1 MRARPSRL
9 LFGFVRAR
17 LSSRRWLFWG
27 LLVVLALTAGA
38 CGGSTDDAESAG
50 DPAGAEDAA
59 AGAENASEAD
69 SPEPGTDGA
78 ESAASPERPGGEIVL
93 AVEQWPECLNPLT
106 SCRNATWL
114 LWSVLVH
121 VRPGLME
128 FDINNNI
135 QASPLLV
142 EAPTVDN
149 GGAVLNDDGTLTI
162 TYRLNPEARWSDGTP
177 ITSTDVWFTWRATI
191 DTEGSLNTIGYD
203 LITDVDHGDP
213 HTAIITFSEAY
224 APWREL
230 FGGLDGILPAHA
242 FDGETDISG
251 HWNDSIPI
259 SGGPWLQE
267 SWSQEQHILVPNE
280 NYWVPER
287 VPQVD
292 RVVMVPREDTDTE
305 IVALQT
311 GEAMAAFPQPFPGAK
326 ERLAP
331 PLSFVAGAGVHIEGL
346 WINQIAPDR
355 RFEITMNVRRALA
368 YALDRERIA
377 DVALGPII
385 DDPAV
390 LQCAGWNPAFGD
402 WCADDFAHYRQDPA
416 KVTELLTAEGWT
428 RPDPDGLWVNADGVE
443 LVLQWN
449 TVAGNKRRED
459 VQALVSE
466 MTRPFG
472 IGWEIINYDAG
483 ELFQNRLPVMNFGPV
498 ALFANSTTP
507 DPTVSPLYDMD
518 SIPTEEN
525 GFSGQNFTAY
535 ASQQATDLA
544 FAIDAEIDEAA
555 RLRIVHE
562 LGALL
567 AEDVPWIPLY
577 VLPNLLAWNPEVLDG
592 PGGWVSSVY
601 GGFYDIYDWTVIG

>member
-1 MRARPSRL
+1 MD
-9 LFGFVRAR
+9 
-17 LSSRRWLFWG
+17 
-27 LLVVLALTAGA
+27 
-38 CGGSTDDAESAG
+38 TDDT
-50 DPAGAEDAA
+50 AA
-59 AGAENASEAD
+59 D
-69 SPEPGTDGA
+69 
-78 ESAASPERPGGEIVL
+78 RPGGEIVL

-106 SCRNATWL
+106 SCNNATWL

-121 VRPGLME
+121 VRPSLME

-135 QASPLLV
+135 GASPLLV

-177 ITSTDVWFTWRATI
+177 ITSTDVWFTWRAVI

-203 LITDVDHGDP
+203 LITDVGHDDP
-213 HTAIITFSEAY
+213 RTAVVTLSEPY

-259 SGGPWLQE
+259 SGGPWRQE

-287 VPQVD
+287 MPLVD

-331 PLSFVAGAGVHIEGL
+331 PLTFVAGAGTFIEGL

-355 RFEITMNVRRALA
+355 YFEITKNVRQALA

-385 DDPAV
+385 DDPVV

-402 WCADDFAHYRQDPA
+402 WCADDFARYRQDMDA
-416 KVTELLTAEGWT
+416 VEGLLTADGWT
-428 RPDPDGLWVNADGVE
+428 RPDPEGLWVNAEGVE

-459 VQALVSE
+459 VQALVAE

-472 IGWEIINYDAG
+472 IGWEIINYDPG
-483 ELFQNRLPVMNFGPV
+483 ELFQNRLPAMNFGPV

-507 DPTVSPLYDMD
+507 DPSVSSSYDMD
-518 SIPTEEN
+518 SIPSEEN

-535 ASQQATDLA
+535 TSQQATDLA

-555 RLRIVHE
+555 RLEIVRE
-562 LGALL
+562 LGVLL

-577 VLPNLLAWNPEVLDG
+577 VLPNLLAWNPEVLAG
-592 PGGWVSSVY
+592 ARASTCRACTAVSTTSST
-601 GGFYDIYDWTVIG
+601 GL